1 MRTTRKL
8 ALLAAG
14 LIGGALLNV
23 VPAAPASATVYCNIE
38 MVYQNAFVPGN
49 DGTFTPNCLLGQGAV
64 NNGVASLQDALKT
77 CYRKNISIDS
87 NFGPQTKAALVAV
100 QSSLHITADGVY
112 GPQSARAMSHPI
124 VSGGGACKR
133 ITF

>member
-1 MRTTRKL
+1 MRTARKL

-14 LIGGALLNV
+14 LLGGALLNV

-49 DGTFTPNCLLGQGAV
+49 DGSFTPNCTLGQGAV

-77 CYRKNISIDS
+77 CYHKNIAIDR
-87 NFGPQTKAALVAV
+87 NFGPKTRAALVSV
-100 QSSLHITADGVY
+100 QSSLHISADGVY
-112 GPQSARAMSHPI
+112 GPQTARAMSHPI
-124 VSGGGACKR
+124 VSGGGSCKK